1 MGKVKQWL
9 MTMEEDAAELSKL
22 FFCAKHGAVH
32 QDIWDRVNDPD
43 NDNGSPREQTT
54 RYNQDFSWQVEI
66 DSFVQDIILNR
77 PIKSGCSD
85 DALKTM
91 ELVYKIYQSDLEWA
105 KKYNI

>member
-1 MGKVKQWL
+1 MKTSDLCL
-9 MTMEEDAAELSKL
+9 MKLILSGTKSYGAETMTVTYA
-22 FFCAKHGAVH
+22 
-32 QDIWDRVNDPD
+32 DPD

-85 DALKTM
+85 DALKIM